1 MNPLKINKRIFL
13 YGRCSNLGISYF
25 FIFSY
30 NFFFPV
36 ATVLNTSDTIKYQ
49 YHPHPPNPMRSSMH
63 PLIISSVPLICLSLS
78 FNPGYLQLILKDY
91 SYILPYFQCA
101 FIPCKLTS
109 RHLISVP
116 ENEKTL
122 AILTIRVQLF
132 SFITLSMC
140 HLNNSSKTVMQ
151 YHAPTPSHKRKHK
164 VTIGNKEK
172 NLECGHFVICRN
184 NFVWIWK

>member
-1 MNPLKINKRIFL
+1 MDDAVIWAAHI
-13 YGRCSNLGISYF
+13 F

-36 ATVLNTSDTIKYQ
+36 ATVKYQ
-49 YHPHPPNPMRSSMH
+49 RHYKVSVPPPPPPPNPMRSSMH
-63 PLIISSVPLICLSLS
+63 PLIISSVPLICLVCRPDSLS

-101 FIPCKLTS
+101 FIPYKLTS

-122 AILTIRVQLF
+122 AIVTIRVQIF

-140 HLNNSSKTVMQ
+140 HLNNSSKTVMK

-184 NFVWIWK
+184 NFVWIWKYRIFFK

>member
-1 MNPLKINKRIFL
+1 MDDAVIWASHI
-13 YGRCSNLGISYF
+13 F

-49 YHPHPPNPMRSSMH
+49 YPPPPNPMKSSMH
-63 PLIISSVPLICLSLS
+63 PLIISSVPLICLVCRPDSLS
-78 FNPGYLQLILKDY
+78 LNPGHICNLFWKITHTFCPVFSVPLFHISLHQDILFQSQRMRKHWQLEFNYFYLSL
-91 SYILPYFQCA
+91 FQCA
-101 FIPCKLTS
+101 G
-109 RHLISVP
+109 
-116 ENEKTL
+116 
-122 AILTIRVQLF
+122 
-132 SFITLSMC
+132 
-140 HLNNSSKTVMQ
+140 HLNNCSKTVIK

-184 NFVWIWK
+184 NFVWIRK